1 MLPELGNATQ
11 VARGKLLYHTFCTNC
26 HGDTAVSGGTMPDL
40 RFSAALSHD
49 DVFQR
54 IVHDGILEP
63 KGMVA
68 FGSLLDHDQIELI
81 RAYVTH
87 RVNESVA
94 EHQVAADAK

>member
-1 MLPELGNATQ
+1 MVQDRLQ
-11 VARGKLLYHTFCTNC
+11 LLYHTYCTTC

-40 RFSAALSHD
+40 RYAAALRAD
-49 DVFQR
+49 GLFQS
-54 IVHDGILEP
+54 IVHDGVLQS

-68 FGSLLDHDQIELI
+68 FGSLLDPKAIELI

-94 EHQVAADAK
+94 EQTAPAAH